1 MKDMPEKNT
10 PASVPARAT
19 QARIPP
25 PGWEWTEST
34 VWTTRM
40 LTTLRNGGPKGG
52 RWFSLI
58 DKVYFPANLCAAW
71 SKVLRNKGA
80 AGIDGQ
86 SIASF
91 EHNAEVY
98 LKEISDALREERYE
112 PSPVRRQWIPKPGTN
127 KKRPLGI
134 PVVKD
139 RIVQGALRHVLE
151 PLWEARFAEHSY
163 GFRPGRSCHD
173 ALRRVAHLLEDGYE
187 VVVDADIQSYFDEI
201 DKDLLMK
208 AVSEVVSDGR
218 VLRLVR
224 LFLEQ
229 SVVEEMKEWVPTKGT
244 PQGAVISPLLANIY
258 LHSVDLAI
266 RDSGFELVRY
276 ADDLVILCKS
286 REDAERALALLHTLM
301 TGLKLKLHPEKT
313 KIVDTREVG
322 AGFDF
327 LGYRFERSH
336 SRLNRKLR
344 KKSRDALKAKIRELT
359 PRKAGRSIKMI
370 VADLNPVL
378 RGWFNYFRD
387 CAQFVFE
394 DTDKFIRRRLRSI
407 LRKNLGMKGTGHG
420 CRGDHQRWPIA
431 YFSEVLGLFS
441 VTAAWKALRQPR

>member
-1 MKDMPEKNT
+1 
-10 PASVPARAT
+10 
-19 QARIPP
+19 
-25 PGWEWTEST
+25 
-34 VWTTRM
+34 M
-40 LTTLRNGGPKGG
+40 LTTLLNGGPKGG

-58 DKVYFPANLCAAW
+58 DKVFSAANLESAW
-71 SKVLRNKGA
+71 NEVRRNKGA

-91 EHNAEVY
+91 EANAAIY
-98 LKEISDALREERYE
+98 LKEIAEALREERYE
-112 PSPVRRQWIPKPGTN
+112 PSPVRRQWIPKPGTD

-173 ALRRVAHLLEDGYE
+173 ALKRVTHLLEEGYE

-201 DKDLLMK
+201 DKELLMK

-224 LFLEQ
+224 QFLGQ

-244 PQGAVISPLLANIY
+244 PQGAVISPLLANIF

-266 RDSGFELVRY
+266 RGSGFEMVRY
-276 ADDLVILCKS
+276 ADDLVIMCKS
-286 REDAERALALLHTLM
+286 REDAERALATLETLM

-327 LGYRFERSH
+327 LGYRYERSRH
-336 SRLNRKLR
+336 RLNRKLR
-344 KKSRDALKAKIRELT
+344 KKSRDALKTKIRDLT
-359 PRKAGRSIKMI
+359 PRKAGRSMKMI
-370 VADLNPVL
+370 VAELNRML

-387 CAQFVFE
+387 CARFVFE
-394 DTDKFIRRRLRSI
+394 DTDEFVRRRLRSI
-407 LRKNLGMKGTGHG
+407 LRKNLGMRGTGHG
-420 CRGDHQRWPIA
+420 CLGDHKRWPIA
-431 YFSEVLGLFS
+431 YFTRLGLFS
-441 VTAAWKALRQPR
+441 TTEAWDALRQSR